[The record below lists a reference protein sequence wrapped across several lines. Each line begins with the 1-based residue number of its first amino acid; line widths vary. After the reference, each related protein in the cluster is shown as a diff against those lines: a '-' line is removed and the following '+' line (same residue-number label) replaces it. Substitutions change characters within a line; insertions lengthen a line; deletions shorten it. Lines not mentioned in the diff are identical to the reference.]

1 MQEPPTIA
9 GRLKKIMEEQ
19 GVGENELARRAGVT
33 QPTIHRIL
41 KGESKSP
48 RITNLEKISNA
59 LGITTTYLTQ
69 GELPS
74 GTGVAPDRDTS
85 DVSPRK
91 PTSGVAVAHGP
102 PILSALGPFGTLRAV
117 LSGVTGGFSKPA
129 RESKPKL
136 KLNHYPVISG
146 SQASSTV
153 GLQEALTQAIEKK
166 YYETTG
172 YTSKD
177 VSFWLALEGDSM
189 AAPVG
194 VSPSLP
200 EGTMVLLDS
209 GKTPTPGKL
218 VLAALH
224 DGTQLTFRKLIK
236 DSGQLYLKPLNP
248 SYPLISL
255 DNQTNVLAVAVEAKI
270 NL

>member
-1 MQEPPTIA
+1 MQEPSTIA

-85 DVSPRK
+85 DVSLRK

-129 RESKPKL
+129 KEPKP

-153 GLQEALTQAIEKK
+153 GLQEALTQAIENKS
-166 YYETTG
+166 YETTG

-177 VSFWLALEGDSM
+177 VSFWLAIEGDSM

-209 GKTPTPGKL
+209 GVEPLPGKL

-224 DGTQLTFRKLIK
+224 DGTQLTFRKLIQ

-248 SYPLISL
+248 SYPLISIE
-255 DNQTNVLAVAVEAKI
+255 NQQDILAVAVEAKI
-270 NL
+270 DL